1 MGTMI
6 KYLMIF
12 IFGALAV
19 HSFNSCQHPS
29 PVDLIVYN
37 ASVYTVDSAFT
48 ITEAFAINE
57 GKFIETGTTEY
68 IRSKYTG
75 KKELDAQGMP
85 IYPGFYDP
93 HAHFFGYAL
102 TLGQAD
108 LVGSRSFE
116 EVIDRLRTFR
126 DEFPNAD
133 WIIGRGWD
141 QNLWPSKVFP
151 DRFELDKAFPDIPV
165 YIVRVDGHAALA
177 NQVALERAGID
188 RPIAIAGGDVQHVNG
203 RLTGILVDNA
213 MERIRTVIPH
223 HSLTEMEQMLRK
235 AEQNCLALGLTTVS
249 DAGLERVQIDFLDSL
264 YQEKALLIRNH
275 AMINISDENLDYYLA
290 KGPYVSDKFTVHTFK
305 ILADG
310 ALGSRGAC
318 MLQPYSDAPTS
329 GFLLFSPETIEQA
342 VNRIAT
348 SDFQVSTHAIGDS
361 TNRLILDIYGKH
373 LKGKNDRRWRIEHAQ
388 IIHPDDMHKFGRY
401 SIIPSIQPTHAT
413 SDMFWAIDRIGP
425 SRLKG
430 AYAFKELLNQVGVLP
445 SGSDFPVEQ
454 INPLFGFHAAVAR
467 VDTEDLPV
475 GGFQMENALTRE
487 EALRGMTIWSAYA
500 GFEEQ
505 IRGSIEAGKIADFV
519 MLEEDIMQVD
529 VARLRQVS
537 TLQTVIG
544 GETVYLSAN
553 QN

>member
-1 MGTMI
+1 
-6 KYLMIF
+6 
-12 IFGALAV
+12 
-19 HSFNSCQHPS
+19 
-29 PVDLIVYN
+29 
-37 ASVYTVDSAFT
+37 
-48 ITEAFAINE
+48 
-57 GKFIETGTTEY
+57 
-68 IRSKYTG
+68 
-75 KKELDAQGMP
+75 
-85 IYPGFYDP
+85 
-93 HAHFFGYAL
+93 
-102 TLGQAD
+102 
-108 LVGSRSFE
+108 
-116 EVIDRLRTFR
+116 
-126 DEFPNAD
+126 
-133 WIIGRGWD
+133 
-141 QNLWPSKVFP
+141 
-151 DRFELDKAFPDIPV
+151 
-165 YIVRVDGHAALA
+165 
-177 NQVALERAGID
+177 
-188 RPIAIAGGDVQHVNG
+188 
-203 RLTGILVDNA
+203 
-213 MERIRTVIPH
+213 
-223 HSLTEMEQMLRK
+223 
-235 AEQNCLALGLTTVS
+235 
-249 DAGLERVQIDFLDSL
+249 
-264 YQEKALLIRNH
+264 
-275 AMINISDENLDYYLA
+275 
-290 KGPYVSDKFTVHTFK
+290 
-305 ILADG
+305 
-310 ALGSRGAC
+310 

-500 GFEEQ
+500 ALEEQ

-529 VARLRQVS
+529 IPRLRQVS